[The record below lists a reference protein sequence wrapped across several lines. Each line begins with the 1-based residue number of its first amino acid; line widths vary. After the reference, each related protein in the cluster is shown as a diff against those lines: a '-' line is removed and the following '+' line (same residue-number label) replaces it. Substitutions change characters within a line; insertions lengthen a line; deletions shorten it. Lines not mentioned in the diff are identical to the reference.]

1 MATRRHFL
9 QAFGST
15 GLLAGLVGTGLLRPG
30 QALAIDFNR
39 AAFEAKSAAEALR
52 LIGAAGAET
61 SADIVLKTPEIAEN
75 GAAVAIEVISNIPG
89 TTRLSVLVDKNP
101 FPLALQFNF
110 APPAAARLQ
119 ARLKMGESSR
129 LRIVAT
135 AGGRHYT
142 VFREVKV
149 TAGGC
154 G

>member
-1 MATRRHFL
+1 M
-9 QAFGST
+9 
-15 GLLAGLVGTGLLRPG
+15 
-30 QALAIDFNR
+30 
-39 AAFEAKSAAEALR
+39 
-52 LIGAAGAET
+52 
-61 SADIVLKTPEIAEN
+61 
-75 GAAVAIEVISNIPG
+75 AIEVISNIPG